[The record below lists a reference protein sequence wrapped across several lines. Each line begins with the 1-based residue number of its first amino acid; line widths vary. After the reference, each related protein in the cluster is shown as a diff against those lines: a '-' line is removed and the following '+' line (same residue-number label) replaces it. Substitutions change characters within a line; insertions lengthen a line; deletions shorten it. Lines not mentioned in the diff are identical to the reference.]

1 MHTFSVVASATF
13 STALQRN
20 GECSTLLNSNLW
32 KEFTGL
38 MRFMLD
44 IKNLLFLCYS
54 TMTKKGVF
62 LLYFQQRFI
71 SMSNDLEKLHKI

>member
-13 STALQRN
+13 STALQRT

-54 TMTKKGVF
+54 TMTKKRSVF
-62 LLYFQQRFI
+62 TLLSATLYF
-71 SMSNDLEKLHKI
+71 NVK